1 VQANDD
7 YLLSVAD
14 IERYEAAHGRIPKGA
29 WVLMRTDWSKR
40 SDPEAY
46 QNFDETGQH
55 TPGPSTEAVRFLVE
69 QRDVLGFGSEAIG
82 TDAGQG
88 YHLRPPYPVPLL
100 HARRGTLRAAVP
112 EQPRPAAA
120 RGRGA
125 DLPAAE
131 DREGQRQ
138 PAARAGARGSAGMTP
153 KVAAVTGGS
162 AGIGK
167 AICEDLLAQGYEVVS
182 LARRKAE
189 IDHPKLHSLEVDL
202 SDRAATGE
210 AVREL
215 VERFAPTTIVHN
227 AGVIRAALLSE
238 VKLDDLD
245 ALVDLHLGCAIQL
258 VQGALPAMRAQRF
271 GRVVLLSSRAAL
283 GLATRTSYSATKA
296 GMLGMARTWALELAA
311 DGITV
316 NVVAPGPIRTDMFYD
331 VVEAG
336 SEKERALAASVPV
349 KRLGESADVAR
360 AVRFFADPDNS
371 FVTGQVLYVCGGTS
385 VGSLAL

>member
-1 VQANDD
+1 M
-7 YLLSVAD
+7 S
-14 IERYEAAHGRIPKGA
+14 AA
-29 WVLMRTDWSKR
+29 T
-40 SDPEAY
+40 
-46 QNFDETGQH
+46 
-55 TPGPSTEAVRFLVE
+55 
-69 QRDVLGFGSEAIG
+69 
-82 TDAGQG
+82 
-88 YHLRPPYPVPLL
+88 
-100 HARRGTLRAAVP
+100 
-112 EQPRPAAA
+112 
-120 RGRGA
+120 
-125 DLPAAE
+125 
-131 DREGQRQ
+131 
-138 PAARAGARGSAGMTP
+138 

-182 LARRKAE
+182 LARRRSD
-189 IDHPKLHSLEVDL
+189 IDHPKLHSIEVDL
-202 SDRAATGE
+202 ADREATAQ
-210 AVREL
+210 AVADL
-215 VERFAPTTIVHN
+215 VRRFEVTTVVHN
-227 AGVIRAALLSE
+227 AGVIRPALLAD

-258 VQGALPAMRAQRF
+258 VQAALPTMRAQRF

-296 GMLGMARTWALELAA
+296 GMVGMARTWALELAS

-360 AVRFFADPDNS
+360 AVRFFADPASS